1 MTGKHWPTRLL
12 TNLLCSNPSCGY
24 TGEMEQTKVYVVDDT
39 SLQSTGALQVV
50 FGARLSTE
58 GGSAVR

>member
-1 MTGKHWPTRLL
+1 MHWPTRLL
-12 TNLLCSNPSCGY
+12 TSLLCSNPFCEY
-24 TGEMEQTKVYVVDDT
+24 TGKMEQTKVYVVGDT

-58 GGSAVR
+58 GGSAVQ